1 MNEWNT
7 SFSAEELEFCIS
19 ALQLEIEDT
28 ESGMRGVS
36 LSKEERIQRT
46 SYIQKL
52 DALQDEFL
60 RENNSFKSVDL
71 LQVYQ
76 LVQKERHYLNQI
88 LDRPDITGEQRQ
100 EAQRHLHTANSLL
113 RKLKKIFQSFGI
125 DTSKL

>member
-1 MNEWNT
+1 MEEMNT

-28 ESGMRGVS
+28 ESAMQGAS
-36 LSKEERIQRT
+36 LGKEERIRMT
-46 SYIQKL
+46 AYIQKL
-52 DALQDEFL
+52 DKLQDEFL

-88 LDRPDITGEQRQ
+88 LDRPDITGKQQQ
-100 EAQRHLHTANSLL
+100 EAQRHLRTANSLL
-113 RKLKKIFQSFGI
+113 RKLKKIFQAFGV